1 MHIPYKKM
9 HGTGNLILIVDQR
22 DGKLQPPDAP
32 ELRKLGDE
40 ETGPGFDQLMWIGNA
55 SDGSSFASYRVFNAD
70 GSEVDQ
76 CGNGVRCVA
85 KYLADGECG
94 EFELQSP
101 AGPIAARVFDDGDV
115 AVSMGAPI
123 FDPPRI
129 PFEAEHS
136 ANAYELAVD
145 ETNIEIAAVS
155 MGNPHAVVSVE
166 DVSGAPV
173 ADLGPKIEHH
183 DRFPEKTNVGFLHIL
198 DRQNID
204 LRVHERGVGETAAC
218 GTGACAAVVAGQRR
232 GLLDEDVF
240 VNLPGGQV
248 VVSWRGGD
256 TPVWLKGDAE
266 LINDGT
272 LALNDRSTGM
282 SEYEHPSRR

>member
-9 HGTGNLILIVDQR
+9 HGTGNLILIIDQR
-22 DGKLQPPDAP
+22 DGKLMPPDAP

-40 ETGPGFDQLMWIGNA
+40 ETGPGFDQLMWISNA
-55 SDGSSFASYRVFNAD
+55 SDGSSIASYRVFNAD
-70 GSEVDQ
+70 GSEVEQ

-101 AGPIAARVFDDGDV
+101 AGPIAARVFDDGNV

-136 ANAYELAVD
+136 ADAYELVVD
-145 ETNIEIAAVS
+145 ETTIEIAAVS

-256 TPVWLKGDAE
+256 TPVWLKGNAE
-266 LINDGT
+266 LIKDGT

>member
-22 DGKLQPPDAP
+22 DGKLLPPDAP
-32 ELRKLGDE
+32 QLRKLGDE
-40 ETGPGFDQLMWIGNA
+40 ETGPGFDQLMWISNA
-55 SDGSSFASYRVFNAD
+55 SDGSSIASYRVFNAD
-70 GSEVDQ
+70 GSEVEQ

-101 AGPIAARVFDDGDV
+101 AGPIAARVFDDGNV

-136 ANAYELAVD
+136 ADAYELVVD
-145 ETNIEIAAVS
+145 ETTIEIAAVS

-166 DVSGAPV
+166 DVSDAPV

-256 TPVWLKGDAE
+256 TPVWLKGNAE

>member
-9 HGTGNLILIVDQR
+9 HGTGNLILIIDQR
-22 DGKLQPPDAP
+22 DGKLMPPDAP

-40 ETGPGFDQLMWIGNA
+40 ETGPGFDQLMWISNA
-55 SDGSSFASYRVFNAD
+55 SDGSSIASYRVFNAD
-70 GSEVDQ
+70 GSEVEQ

-101 AGPIAARVFDDGDV
+101 AGPIAARVFDDGNV

-136 ANAYELAVD
+136 ADAYELVID
-145 ETNIEIAAVS
+145 ETTIEIAAVS

-256 TPVWLKGDAE
+256 TPVWLKGNAE

>member
-22 DGKLQPPDAP
+22 DGKLLPPDAP
-32 ELRKLGDE
+32 QLRKLGDE
-40 ETGPGFDQLMWIGNA
+40 ETGPGFDQLMWISNA
-55 SDGSSFASYRVFNAD
+55 SDGSSIASYRVFNAD
-70 GSEVDQ
+70 GSEVEQ

-101 AGPIAARVFDDGDV
+101 AGPIAARVFDDGNV

-136 ANAYELAVD
+136 ADAYELVVD
-145 ETNIEIAAVS
+145 ETTIEIAAVS

-256 TPVWLKGDAE
+256 TPVWLKGNAE